1 MSRSLAATAVPPSPI
16 ADRSKAR
23 LTPRVSRSPAG
34 TLDPDLGVAL
44 VELLRDERLERAEMV
59 AEQARE
65 RGADATVCAFLA
77 DDLREA
83 AHTVAEVEHWLQSTL
98 DVLDTPSS
106 ATLFEQ
112 ATDVAVLQRLEH
124 LFQTVDNLRR
134 RLLQTSVGLRRGPR
148 SDPE

>member
-1 MSRSLAATAVPPSPI
+1 MSRSLAATVAPSSPI
-16 ADRSKAR
+16 ADRPKAC
-23 LTPRVSRSPAG
+23 LTPRAPRSPAG

-44 VELLRDERLERAEMV
+44 VELLRDERLEQAEVV
-59 AEQARE
+59 AERARAQ
-65 RGADATVCAFLA
+65 GADATVCAFLA

-98 DVLDTPSS
+98 DVLDAPSP

-134 RLLQTSVGLRRGPR
+134 RLLQASVGLRRAPR
-148 SDPE
+148 GDR